1 MWFLHQVLIN
11 SWILSTCSSCLRK
24 FPSISSLSC
33 SIKGLGQ
40 ASGFA
45 VMWIFFFLKQ
55 KINIA
60 TLQESTADI
69 IQCCYRNHRC
79 VPKQNISMKSEAEH
93 RMPHCACTTIR
104 QSPEKKQWS
113 LILLLL
119 LPILYTEASPAAPTS
134 SPIWKKAMNCPV
146 LSQTSTRGFNI
157 SLLQLWQMQQQLAP
171 SISFFRSIS
180 FFSTRAH
187 HNSPQRNS
195 EVWRTFKRKLQ
206 KLNELRPKEERLRGK
221 VKWEAF
227 LRGIRKEGSHSWVA
241 EKAWDKASRIL
252 VTSKIILMQLRI

>member
-24 FPSISSLSC
+24 LPSISSLSC

-45 VMWIFFFLKQ
+45 VLWIFFFFLKQ

-119 LPILYTEASPAAPTS
+119 LPILYRGFTSCTHIFSHMKEGNELS
-134 SPIWKKAMNCPV
+134 SP
-146 LSQTSTRGFNI
+146 LSNQ
-157 SLLQLWQMQQQLAP
+157 
-171 SISFFRSIS
+171 
-180 FFSTRAH
+180 H
-187 HNSPQRNS
+187 QRFQHLTPTALTNAATA
-195 EVWRTFKRKLQ
+195 RTF
-206 KLNELRPKEERLRGK
+206 N
-221 VKWEAF
+221 F
-227 LRGIRKEGSHSWVA
+227 FF
-241 EKAWDKASRIL
+241 
-252 VTSKIILMQLRI
+252 

>member
-113 LILLLL
+113 NPSATPPHTIQRLYQLHPHL
-119 LPILYTEASPAAPTS
+119 LPYERRQWTVQSSLKPAPEVSTS
-134 SPIWKKAMNCPV
+134 HSYSSDKCSN
-146 LSQTSTRGFNI
+146 SSH
-157 SLLQLWQMQQQLAP
+157 LQFLFLDQFL
-171 SISFFRSIS
+171 

-206 KLNELRPKEERLRGK
+206 KLNELCPKEERLRGK

-241 EKAWDKASRIL
+241 EKAWDKASRKL

>member
-24 FPSISSLSC
+24 LPSISSLSC

-113 LILLLL
+113 NPSATPPHTIQRLYQLHPHL
-119 LPILYTEASPAAPTS
+119 LPYERRQWTVQFSLKPAPEVSTS
-134 SPIWKKAMNCPV
+134 HSYSSDKCSN
-146 LSQTSTRGFNI
+146 SSH
-157 SLLQLWQMQQQLAP
+157 LQFLFLDQFLFLAP
-171 SISFFRSIS
+171 GHITTHHKGIQRCEEHSSESFRSS
-180 FFSTRAH
+180 MSCV
-187 HNSPQRNS
+187 QRKS
-195 EVWRTFKRKLQ
+195 DSG
-206 KLNELRPKEERLRGK
+206 ERLSGK
-221 VKWEAF
+221 HFWGV
-227 LRGIRKEGSHSWVA
+227 
-241 EKAWDKASRIL
+241 
-252 VTSKIILMQLRI
+252 